1 MEVAENRVW
10 RPARYFLLTCF
21 PKLPGQIRS
30 GGRGVTCW
38 IRFGG
43 VAGANFLKLSG
54 LKLHAFICSSED
66 PKTET
71 GFLGLKSRC
80 PQDCLPSGG
89 FRGQSLS
96 SPFPGPGSHSRSL
109 APGPFSSFEPPTL
122 HLCEHPSI
130 DTSPSTL
137 LFCLP
142 LLLLGALVI
151 IWTNPQDNPG
161 KCPQCRVS

>member
-10 RPARYFLLTCF
+10 RPARYFLPTCF

-43 VAGANFLKLSG
+43 VDGANFLKLSG

-80 PQDCLPSGG
+80 PQDCLPS
-89 FRGQSLS
+89 RGCQENLLPLSSCWSLS
-96 SPFPGPGSHSRSL
+96 AMLDSW
-109 APGPFSSFEPPTL
+109 
-122 HLCEHPSI
+122 
-130 DTSPSTL
+130 
-137 LFCLP
+137 CLP
-142 LLLLGALVI
+142 PSSQPAAVPQ
-151 IWTNPQDNPG
+151 NPWFSNPAAS
-161 KCPQCRVS
+161 CF